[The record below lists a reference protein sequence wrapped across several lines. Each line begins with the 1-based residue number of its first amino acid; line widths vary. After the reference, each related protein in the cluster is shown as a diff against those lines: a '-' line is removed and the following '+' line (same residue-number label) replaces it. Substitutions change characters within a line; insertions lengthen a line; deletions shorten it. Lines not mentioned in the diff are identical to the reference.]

1 MANIYQNC
9 SVIKT
14 AAVKINAT
22 RKTRQ
27 EQKASDPERSGVVGF
42 DVDVDVEC
50 SSIFGAGDT
59 GSGTVAAEA
68 STAD

>member
-1 MANIYQNC
+1 
-9 SVIKT
+9 VIKT
-14 AAVKINAT
+14 AAVKTNAT

-42 DVDVDVEC
+42 DVDVER

>member
-1 MANIYQNC
+1 
-9 SVIKT
+9 VIKT
-14 AAVKINAT
+14 AAVKTNAT

-27 EQKASDPERSGVVGF
+27 EQKASDPERSGGTGVDV